1 MNIPFFMKVIN
12 MQTIQGD
19 VSLLDST
26 SILIDFLLKKYK
38 SEKNG
43 TLQVIEQLSDEDMV
57 WAPTPESNSIA
68 NLVEHIWGTVHQRIE
83 TAFFNVSDTRDRDKE
98 FDRGLQLSK
107 EQALGLI
114 TRSFDRIIEVLE
126 KVKAKPE
133 MLFEQPYLNLP
144 PLTNSGVDNHATVL
158 EIILHQFRHLP
169 SHTGQIT
176 YIAKMRQGYLQW

>member
-43 TLQVIEQLSDEDMV
+43 TLQVIEQLSDEDIV

-68 NLVEHIWGTVHQRIE
+68 NLVAHIWGTVHQRIE
-83 TAFFNVSDTRDRDKE
+83 TAFFLLGNSVKHL
-98 FDRGLQLSK
+98 FYVLSK
-107 EQALGLI
+107 NG
-114 TRSFDRIIEVLE
+114 F
-126 KVKAKPE
+126 
-133 MLFEQPYLNLP
+133 
-144 PLTNSGVDNHATVL
+144 
-158 EIILHQFRHLP
+158 
-169 SHTGQIT
+169 
-176 YIAKMRQGYLQW
+176 